1 MSLVSSDTGSGLCLL
16 DVNVCDDTG
25 MVDDVL
31 AVGHGLGEGNVL
43 DAALH
48 EPVTVHVHHVALGL
62 VGQVLLHLGDVGHA
76 QAGQFLKFA
85 VVDIGPVHGHDV
97 TAAIMRRG
105 EHEAVVGG
113 CRSELHVTWHA
124 LVGMDDGV
132 YLDAAFLLTALGMAA
147 CALEDQ
153 VGEQRDRRGIEN
165 LEAFHPFCRATLAA
179 VRGKFLAVTLVQV
192 AVDGLED
199 ALGPAG
205 IRVRQGAALGHHADA
220 QVSELPCLGQHA
232 ASDFAQ
238 RVVALD
244 HRIEHD
250 GQVLPHVKL
259 LDVPLSTVFTA
270 DFGDFFLVKQIN
282 QLTKQRLSDKM
293 CTFVHLCSCY
303 LVFVVKTKVTKK
315 AEPRQRDSA

>member
-1 MSLVSSDTGSGLCLL
+1 
-16 DVNVCDDTG
+16 
-25 MVDDVL
+25 
-31 AVGHGLGEGNVL
+31 
-43 DAALH
+43 
-48 EPVTVHVHHVALGL
+48 
-62 VGQVLLHLGDVGHA
+62 
-76 QAGQFLKFA
+76 
-85 VVDIGPVHGHDV
+85 
-97 TAAIMRRG
+97 
-105 EHEAVVGG
+105 
-113 CRSELHVTWHA
+113 
-124 LVGMDDGV
+124 
-132 YLDAAFLLTALGMAA
+132 MAA
-147 CALEDQ
+147 SSLEDQ
-153 VGEQRDRRGIEN
+153 VGEQRNRRGIEN
-165 LEAFHPFCRATLAA
+165 LEPFHPFCRATLAA
-179 VRGKFLAVTLVQV
+179 VRGKFLAVALVQV

-220 QVSELPCLGQHA
+220 QVSELSRLGQHA

-250 GQVLPHVKL
+250 GQMLPHVKL

-270 DFGDFFLVKQIN
+270 DFGDFLLVKQIN